1 MQVGLS
7 RDMIVIIIIMDYHL
21 FSQRKGQR
29 RMGRFSLQQKQS
41 GGQTTPRSEE

>member
-7 RDMIVIIIIMDYHL
+7 RDMIVIIKIMDYHL

-29 RMGRFSLQQKQS
+29 RMVWFSLQQKQS
-41 GGQTTPRSEE
+41 GGQMIPRSEE